1 MCSSNRKSG
10 TLFPCESR
18 PEPAVARAPSGIPPV
33 LNGVTTAAV
42 LSVCE
47 DVVMRVVDIRLGC
60 GVLVW
65 LVEEEGGVGVK
76 IVFSTTMV
84 LACLLGEEEGEG
96 EGETGENVENV
107 EKMREGE
114 ADPRPVEALGAT
126 RLAVPSEFLAEV
138 LVSDVVGVV
147 VIMVVEGG
155 AWGLS
160 VLVTGWV
167 GVVCVSVADVSFGPL
182 VVEFVCEI
190 MGTLGD
196 VVVLVLG
203 ALDGGPAGSLVAAAS
218 EVVAEVVTPVVEMLV
233 G

>member
-1 MCSSNRKSG
+1 
-10 TLFPCESR
+10 
-18 PEPAVARAPSGIPPV
+18 
-33 LNGVTTAAV
+33 
-42 LSVCE
+42 
-47 DVVMRVVDIRLGC
+47 
-60 GVLVW
+60 
-65 LVEEEGGVGVK
+65 
-76 IVFSTTMV
+76 
-84 LACLLGEEEGEG
+84 
-96 EGETGENVENV
+96 VENV

-190 MGTLGD
+190 VGTLGE